1 MTDSAA
7 TPLPPA
13 GGAGGGHGATAS
25 TSPPPTPPAT
35 GRGEVGPHP
44 HEGPGDIDTLAKG
57 GRTNFFGFL
66 LRLAA
71 RLPFLFI
78 AGRWYGADALG
89 RFAYATIIAEFA
101 GQLATM
107 GLKRG
112 LAQRLA
118 TTERPHVHVVWDGL
132 LVGMLASIV
141 AVGILLAVPQLMFPN
156 SPINARDRL
165 LALTVFGWVGSDIAL
180 AALAYRGDIA
190 ATVKARSLIEPWTIS
205 IAAFAFAFYSTRDGL
220 IMAYALSAAAALGAS
235 LWPLFRSYGWPKG
248 WRPEPLRLGKL
259 AARNLPLAGADAI
272 EWGSRRLDIA
282 MLGLFFA
289 PAIVGIYYVAQQV
302 ASLPQKLK
310 TSFDPILGPV
320 ITQNL
325 AEGNKKAVAK
335 QVRQVG
341 FWIIAAQVGIALALS
356 IPGQAVM
363 GLVGPRFVGGTGA
376 LAVLLAAE
384 AIAATAVVSEAAL
397 IYVAPKR
404 NLMISVAMIVVQAAL
419 SVVLVYALRA
429 ILPHLAALHL
439 AKPRPAPADDT
450 VAAAGPAFALMIAL
464 FGASIAK
471 AWLLKTMLGAR
482 VNGWRWPIVWAA
494 LAAGLVGWAIT
505 RLPHTFE
512 WVELAIGVPVILGVY
527 GAIIWYKGFKS
538 EDRALFRFRP
548 AQA

>member
-1 MTDSAA
+1 MSGAA
-7 TPLPPA
+7 A
-13 GGAGGGHGATAS
+13 VTAS
-25 TSPPPTPPAT
+25 
-35 GRGEVGPHP
+35 
-44 HEGPGDIDTLAKG
+44 GPGDIETLAQG

-89 RFAYATIIAEFA
+89 RFAYATIIVEFA

-112 LAQRLA
+112 LAQQLA
-118 TTERPHVHVVWDGL
+118 NTRRPHAHVVWDGL
-132 LVGMLASIV
+132 LVGWMASIV
-141 AVGILLAVPQLMFPN
+141 AAGVLIAVPELMFPN
-156 SPINARDRL
+156 SAINGRDRL
-165 LALTVFGWVGSDIAL
+165 LALTIFAWAGSDIAL
-180 AALAYRGDIA
+180 AALAYRGDIG

-205 IAAFAFAFYSTRDGL
+205 IAAFAFAWYSKRDGL
-220 IMAYALSAAAALGAS
+220 IMAYALSAAAALVAS

-248 WRPEPLRLGKL
+248 WRPEPIRLQKI
-259 AARNLPLAGADAI
+259 AVKNAPLAGADAI

-289 PAIVGIYYVAQQV
+289 PQIVGIYYVAQQV

-325 AEGNKKAVAK
+325 AEGNRKAVAK

-356 IPGQAVM
+356 IPGKAVM
-363 GLVGPRFVGGTGA
+363 GLVGPSFVGGTGA

-397 IYVAPKR
+397 IYIAAKR
-404 NLMISVAMIVVQAAL
+404 NFAISLGMILVQAGL
-419 SVVLVYALRA
+419 SVLFVYLIRRAMPALEQA
-429 ILPHLAALHL
+429 GWVD
-439 AKPRPAPADDT
+439 PRPAPADDP
-450 VAAAGPAFALMIAL
+450 VAAAGPAIALMMAL
-464 FGASIAK
+464 GLASFAK
-471 AWLLKTMLGAR
+471 AWLLRRLLGAR
-482 VNGWRWPIVWAA
+482 VSGWRWPLIWAA
-494 LAAGLVGWAIT
+494 LVAGVVGWAVT
-505 RLPHTFE
+505 RLPHSFE
-512 WVELAIGVPVILGVY
+512 WVELAVGIPLILGTY
-527 GAIIWYKGFKS
+527 GVLIWWRGFSKD
-538 EDRALFRFRP
+538 DRALFRFGAADPPP
-548 AQA
+548 APAPVPATAGT